1 MATTVTTTSIT
12 PTVVPYCREKQITFN
27 ISNLLSDTELDAWF
41 DEYRVTRLIRRPN
54 IIEVT
59 NTGGKF
65 KVGDVVGYKPTTSSF
80 IKTGT
85 IIDVYKKG
93 TGATV
98 DMRLYIIDDF
108 DNIPTDLVVGG
119 TLHNAYYDSY
129 GVYVNST
136 DSGTIASFGHLSGKV
151 AVSNTSTQYVTL
163 NGRASSVDNYYNG
176 NTFNII
182 TVSTNTSSDTTYTD
196 EVAAD
201 YPVRTITAY
210 NGTTKVATL
219 SAGGLS
225 FIAGQ
230 STYSIGKPASN
241 EIGKCSGVFYLRG
254 GVFPTGK
261 RIFRLDNRFVGIDPI
276 TGNYVNVPGSETT
289 YAQATYFATGT
300 IEKSADSQFSAG
312 TGASTATSS
321 RGTTTS
327 STPVQSVSFVGAFDG
342 GDAYIVPG
350 VGLVYV
356 ASGAPVP
363 TIPINDVSYG
373 GGCPDPDTLIFCENS
388 HWVRAGD
395 LSVGD
400 KVVSIHE
407 HSREPGTFKI
417 LEAERMIQPKVEI
430 QFANDQKL
438 KVSSTHKFLMSDDT
452 WKKVCDISIGESVMG
467 MNQDDIHDL
476 SSKEIVS
483 ITDIGDGE
491 VIKFEIDQAHTYITE
506 GLISHNVKQ
515 ITDLNSIG

>member
-1 MATTVTTTSIT
+1 MATTIATITT

-27 ISNLLSDTELDAWF
+27 VSNLLSDTELDAWF

-54 IIEVT
+54 TIDVT
-59 NTGGKF
+59 NTSGVF
-65 KVGDVVGYKPTTSSF
+65 KIGDVVGYKPTNSSF

-93 TGATV
+93 TGAIV

-108 DNIPTDLVVGG
+108 NNIPTDLTVGG
-119 TLHNAYYDSY
+119 TLYNAFYDSY
-129 GVYVNST
+129 GTYLNST

-163 NGRASSVDNYYNG
+163 NGRASSVNNYYNG

-196 EVAAD
+196 EVVAD

-225 FIAGQ
+225 FIAGE
-230 STYSIGKPASN
+230 STYSIGKPSSN

-254 GVFPTGK
+254 GIFPTGK
-261 RIFRLDNRFVGIDPI
+261 RIFRLDNRYVGTDPI
-276 TGNYVNVPGSETT
+276 TGNYVNILGSETT
-289 YAQATYFATGT
+289 HAQAIYFASGT
-300 IEKSADSQFSAG
+300 IEKSSDSQFSAG
-312 TGASTATSS
+312 TGASTTTAS

-327 STPVQSVSFVGAFDG
+327 ETQIYRQSDGALDAVTNGTLIPVK
-342 GDAYIVPG
+342 
-350 VGLVYV
+350 
-356 ASGAPVP
+356 
-363 TIPINDVSYG
+363 DVSYG
-373 GGCPDPDTLIFCENS
+373 GGCPDPDTLIFCEDS

-395 LSVGD
+395 LNVGD
-400 KVVSIHE
+400 KVVTIHE
-407 HSREPGTFKI
+407 HSRDPGTFKI

-430 QFANDQKL
+430 EFADGKKL

-452 WKKVCDISIGESVMG
+452 WKKVCDISIGECVMG
-467 MNQDDIHDL
+467 MNYDNIYDL
-476 SSKEIVS
+476 SSKEIAS
-483 ITDIGDGE
+483 ISDIGDGE

-506 GLISHNVKQ
+506 GIISHNVKQ
-515 ITDLNSIG
+515 SVYSDNLLN

>member
-1 MATTVTTTSIT
+1 MATTITTAIT

-54 IIEVT
+54 IIEVS

-80 IKTGT
+80 VKTGT

-93 TGATV
+93 SGAVV

-108 DNIPTDLVVGG
+108 NNIPTDLVVGG
-119 TLHNAYYDSY
+119 TLYNAYYDSY

-136 DSGTIASFGHLSGKV
+136 DSGTISAFGHLSGKV

-196 EVAAD
+196 EVVAD
-201 YPVRTITAY
+201 FPVRTITAY

-225 FIAGQ
+225 FIAGE
-230 STYSIGKPASN
+230 STYSIGKPSSN

-254 GVFPTGK
+254 GVFPSGK
-261 RIFRLDNRFVGIDPI
+261 RIFRLDNRYVGTDPI
-276 TGNYVNVPGSETT
+276 TGNYVNQLGSETT
-289 YAQATYFATGT
+289 YAQATYFASGT
-300 IEKSADSQFSAG
+300 IEKAADSQFSSG
-312 TGASTATSS
+312 TGASTTTASQ
-321 RGTTTS
+321 GTTTAS
-327 STPVQSVSFVGAFDG
+327 VPVAKDVTSTALVPVK
-342 GDAYIVPG
+342 
-350 VGLVYV
+350 
-356 ASGAPVP
+356 
-363 TIPINDVSYG
+363 DVSYG
-373 GGCPDPDTLIFCENS
+373 GGCPDPDTLIFCEDS

-395 LSVGD
+395 LNVGD
-400 KVVSIHE
+400 KVITIHE
-407 HSREPGTFKI
+407 HSREAGTFKI

-430 QFANDQKL
+430 EFANGQKL

-452 WKKVCDISIGESVMG
+452 WKKVCDISVGEAVMG
-467 MNQDDIHDL
+467 MNYDVIYDL
-476 SSKEIVS
+476 SSREIVS

-515 ITDLNSIG
+515 IMDLNPIQL

>member
-1 MATTVTTTSIT
+1 MATTLTTAIT

-27 ISNLLSDTELDAWF
+27 VSNLLSDTTLDAWL

-59 NTGGKF
+59 NTSGNF

-93 TGATV
+93 TGAIV

-108 DNIPTDLVVGG
+108 DNVPTDLVVGG
-119 TLHNAYYDSY
+119 TLYNAYYDSY
-129 GVYVNST
+129 GTYLNST
-136 DSGTIASFGHLSGKV
+136 DSGTISAFGHLSGKV

-182 TVSTNTSSDTTYTD
+182 TVSTNTSSDTTYTS
-196 EVAAD
+196 EVAED

-225 FIAGQ
+225 FIAGE

-254 GVFPTGK
+254 GIFASGK
-261 RIFRLDNRFVGIDPI
+261 RIFRFDNRYVGTDPI
-276 TGNYVNVPGSETT
+276 TGKYVNQPGSETT
-289 YAQATYFATGT
+289 YAQATYFASGVY
-300 IEKSADSQFSAG
+300 EKTSDSQFSAG
-312 TGASTATSS
+312 TGASTTSAS
-321 RGTTTS
+321 QGTTVAA
-327 STPVQSVSFVGAFDG
+327 TPIAKDVTTTAL
-342 GDAYIVPG
+342 VP
-350 VGLVYV
+350 
-356 ASGAPVP
+356 
-363 TIPINDVSYG
+363 IKDVSYG
-373 GGCPDPDTLIFCENS
+373 GGCPDPDTLIFMPDFL
-388 HWVRAGD
+388 WVRAGD
-395 LSVGD
+395 LNVGD
-400 KVVSIHE
+400 SILTIHE
-407 HSREPGTFKI
+407 HTRDAGTFKI

-430 QFANDQKL
+430 EFANGQKL

-452 WKKVCDISIGESVMG
+452 WKKVCDISIGECVMG
-467 MNQDDIHDL
+467 MNHDVIYDL

-515 ITDLNSIG
+515 ITDLNPIQF

>member
-1 MATTVTTTSIT
+1 MATTVATTALT

-27 ISNLLSDTELDAWF
+27 VSNLLSDTELDAFF

-93 TGATV
+93 SGDIV

-108 DNIPTDLVVGG
+108 NNIPTDLVVGG
-119 TLHNAYYDSY
+119 TLYNAYYDSY

-136 DSGTIASFGHLSGKV
+136 DSGTISAFGHLSGKV

-182 TVSTNTSSDTTYTD
+182 TVSTNTSSDTTYTS
-196 EVAAD
+196 EVAED
-201 YPVRTITAY
+201 FPIRTITAY

-225 FIAGQ
+225 FIAGE
-230 STYSIGKPASN
+230 STYSIGKPSSN

-254 GVFPTGK
+254 GVFPSGK
-261 RIFRLDNRFVGIDPI
+261 RIFRLDNRYVGTDPI
-276 TGNYVNVPGSETT
+276 TGKYVNQPGSETT
-289 YAQATYFATGT
+289 FAQATYFATGT
-300 IEKSADSQFSAG
+300 VEKAADSQFSAG
-312 TGASTATSS
+312 SGASTMTSS
-321 RGTTTS
+321 QGTTNA
-327 STPVQSVSFVGAFDG
+327 STAVAKDVTTTALVPVK
-342 GDAYIVPG
+342 
-350 VGLVYV
+350 
-356 ASGAPVP
+356 
-363 TIPINDVSYG
+363 DVSYG
-373 GGCPDPDTLIFCENS
+373 GGCPDPDTLIFCEDS
-388 HWVRAGD
+388 HWVRAGE
-395 LSVGD
+395 LNVGD
-400 KVVSIHE
+400 KVITIHE
-407 HSREPGTFKI
+407 HTRDVGTFKI

-430 QFANDQKL
+430 EFANGQKL

-452 WKKVCDISIGESVMG
+452 WKKVCDISVGEAVMG
-467 MNQDDIHDL
+467 MNHDVIYDL

-515 ITDLNSIG
+515 ITDLNPIQF

>member
-54 IIEVT
+54 IIEVS

-80 IKTGT
+80 VKTGT
-85 IIDVYKKG
+85 IIDIYKKG
-93 TGATV
+93 TGAIV

-108 DNIPTDLVVGG
+108 NNIPTDLTVGG
-119 TLHNAYYDSY
+119 TLYNAYYDSY

-201 YPVRTITAY
+201 FPIRTITAY

-225 FIAGQ
+225 FIAGE
-230 STYSIGKPASN
+230 STYSIGKPSSN

-261 RIFRLDNRFVGIDPI
+261 RIFRLDNRYVGIDPI
-276 TGNYVNVPGSETT
+276 TGNYVNQPGSETT

-300 IEKSADSQFSAG
+300 VEKTADSQFSAG
-312 TGASTATSS
+312 TGASTTTASQ
-321 RGTTTS
+321 GTTNAS
-327 STPVQSVSFVGAFDG
+327 VPVAKDVTTTAL
-342 GDAYIVPG
+342 VP
-350 VGLVYV
+350 
-356 ASGAPVP
+356 
-363 TIPINDVSYG
+363 IKDVSYG
-373 GGCPDPDTLIFCENS
+373 GGCPDPDTLIFCEDS

-395 LSVGD
+395 LNVGD
-400 KVVSIHE
+400 KVISIHE
-407 HSREPGTFKI
+407 HSREAGTFKI

-430 QFANDQKL
+430 KFANGQKL

-452 WKKVCDISIGESVMG
+452 WKKVCDISVGESVMG

-515 ITDLNSIG
+515 ITDLNPIQF

>member
-1 MATTVTTTSIT
+1 MATTAIT

-27 ISNLLSDTELDAWF
+27 VSNLLSDTELDAFF

-54 IIEVT
+54 IIEVS

-85 IIDVYKKG
+85 IIDTYKKG
-93 TGATV
+93 SGDIV

-108 DNIPTDLVVGG
+108 NNIPTDLVVGG
-119 TLHNAYYDSY
+119 TLYNAYYDSY

-136 DSGTIASFGHLSGKV
+136 DSGTISAFGHLSGKV

-182 TVSTNTSSDTTYTD
+182 TVSTNTSSDTTYTS
-196 EVAAD
+196 EVAED
-201 YPVRTITAY
+201 FPIRTITAY

-225 FIAGQ
+225 FIAGE
-230 STYSIGKPASN
+230 STYSIGKPSSN

-261 RIFRLDNRFVGIDPI
+261 RIFRLDNRYVGTDPI
-276 TGNYVNVPGSETT
+276 TGKYVNQPGSETT

-300 IEKSADSQFSAG
+300 IEKAADSQFSAG
-312 TGASTATSS
+312 SGASTMTSS
-321 RGTTTS
+321 QGTTNA
-327 STPVQSVSFVGAFDG
+327 STPVTKDVTTTAL
-342 GDAYIVPG
+342 VP
-350 VGLVYV
+350 VK
-356 ASGAPVP
+356 
-363 TIPINDVSYG
+363 DVSYG
-373 GGCPDPDTLIFCENS
+373 GGCPDPDTLIFCEDS
-388 HWVRAGD
+388 HWVRAGE
-395 LSVGD
+395 LNVGD
-400 KVVSIHE
+400 KVITIHE
-407 HSREPGTFKI
+407 HTRDAGTFKI

-430 QFANDQKL
+430 EFANGQKL

-452 WKKVCDISIGESVMG
+452 WKKVCDISVGEAVMG
-467 MNQDDIHDL
+467 MNHDVIYDL

-515 ITDLNSIG
+515 ITDLNPIQF

>member
-1 MATTVTTTSIT
+1 MATTITTTATI
-12 PTVVPYCREKQITFN
+12 PPVVPYCREKQITFN
-27 ISNLLSDTELDAWF
+27 VSNLLSDTELDAWF

-54 IIEVT
+54 TIDVT
-59 NTGGKF
+59 NTSGNF
-65 KVGDVVGYKPTTSSF
+65 KVGDVVGYKPTNSSF

-93 TGATV
+93 SGTIV

-119 TLHNAYYDSY
+119 TLYNAYYDSY

-136 DSGTIASFGHLSGKV
+136 DSGTISAFGHLSGKV

-163 NGRASSVDNYYNG
+163 NGRASSVNNYYNG

-196 EVAAD
+196 EVVAD

-230 STYSIGKPASN
+230 STYSIGKPSSN
-241 EIGKCSGVFYLRG
+241 EIGKCSGVLYLRG
-254 GVFPTGK
+254 GIFPTGK
-261 RIFRLDNRFVGIDPI
+261 RIFRLDNRFVGTDPT
-276 TGNYVNVPGSETT
+276 TGNYVNQLGSETT
-289 YAQATYFATGT
+289 YAQATYFASGT
-300 IEKSADSQFSAG
+300 FDKAADSQFSAG
-312 TGASTATSS
+312 TGASTTTTS

-327 STPVQSVSFVGAFDG
+327 ATEIYRQSDGAL
-342 GDAYIVPG
+342 DAITNG
-350 VGLVYV
+350 TLV
-356 ASGAPVP
+356 
-363 TIPINDVSYG
+363 PINDVSYG
-373 GGCPDPDTLIFCENS
+373 GGCPDPDTLIFCEDS

-395 LSVGD
+395 LNVGD
-400 KVVSIHE
+400 KVITIHE

-430 QFANDQKL
+430 EFANGKKL
-438 KVSSTHKFLMSDDT
+438 KVSSTHKFLMSDDS
-452 WKKVCDISIGESVMG
+452 WKKVCDISVGESVMG
-467 MNQDDIHDL
+467 MNYDVIYDL

-506 GLISHNVKQ
+506 GLISHNVKS
-515 ITDLNSIG
+515 TERTNMEL

>member
-1 MATTVTTTSIT
+1 M
-12 PTVVPYCREKQITFN
+12 
-27 ISNLLSDTELDAWF
+27 
-41 DEYRVTRLIRRPN
+41 
-54 IIEVT
+54 
-59 NTGGKF
+59 
-65 KVGDVVGYKPTTSSF
+65 GYKPTTSSF
-80 IKTGT
+80 IRTGT

-93 TGATV
+93 SGDIV

-119 TLHNAYYDSY
+119 TLYNAYYDSY
-129 GVYVNST
+129 GTYLNST
-136 DSGTIASFGHLSGKV
+136 DSGTISAFGHLSGKV

-196 EVAAD
+196 EVVAD

-225 FIAGQ
+225 FIAGE

-254 GVFPTGK
+254 GIFASGK
-261 RIFRLDNRFVGIDPI
+261 RIFRLDNRYVGTDPI
-276 TGNYVNVPGSETT
+276 TGNYVNQPGSETT
-289 YAQATYFATGT
+289 YAQATYFASGVY
-300 IEKSADSQFSAG
+300 EKTSDSQFSAG
-312 TGASTATSS
+312 TGASTTSAS
-321 RGTTTS
+321 QGTTVA
-327 STPVQSVSFVGAFDG
+327 STPIAKDVTTTAL
-342 GDAYIVPG
+342 VP
-350 VGLVYV
+350 
-356 ASGAPVP
+356 
-363 TIPINDVSYG
+363 IKDVSYG
-373 GGCPDPDTLIFCENS
+373 GGCPDPDTLIFMPDFL
-388 HWVRAGD
+388 WVRAGD
-395 LSVGD
+395 LNVGD
-400 KVVSIHE
+400 SILTIHE
-407 HSREPGTFKI
+407 HTRDAGTFKI

-430 QFANDQKL
+430 EFANGQKL

-452 WKKVCDISIGESVMG
+452 WKKVCDISIGECVMG
-467 MNQDDIHDL
+467 MNHDVIYDL

-515 ITDLNSIG
+515 ITDLNPIQF

>member
-1 MATTVTTTSIT
+1 MATTAIT

-27 ISNLLSDTELDAWF
+27 VSNLLSDTELDAFF

-54 IIEVT
+54 IIEVS

-85 IIDVYKKG
+85 IIDIYKKG
-93 TGATV
+93 SGDIV

-108 DNIPTDLVVGG
+108 NNIPTDLVVGG
-119 TLHNAYYDSY
+119 TLYNAYYDSY

-136 DSGTIASFGHLSGKV
+136 DSGTISAFGHLSGKV

-182 TVSTNTSSDTTYTD
+182 TVSTNTSSDTTYTS
-196 EVAAD
+196 EVAED
-201 YPVRTITAY
+201 FPIRTITAY

-225 FIAGQ
+225 FIAGE
-230 STYSIGKPASN
+230 STYSIGKPSSN

-261 RIFRLDNRFVGIDPI
+261 RIFRLDNRYVGTDPI
-276 TGNYVNVPGSETT
+276 NGKYVNQPGSETT

-300 IEKSADSQFSAG
+300 IEKAADSQFSAG
-312 TGASTATSS
+312 AGASTMTSS
-321 RGTTTS
+321 QGTTNA
-327 STPVQSVSFVGAFDG
+327 STPVAKDVTTTAL
-342 GDAYIVPG
+342 VP
-350 VGLVYV
+350 VK
-356 ASGAPVP
+356 
-363 TIPINDVSYG
+363 DVSYG
-373 GGCPDPDTLIFCENS
+373 GGCPDPDTLIFCEDS
-388 HWVRAGD
+388 HWVRAGE
-395 LSVGD
+395 LNVGD
-400 KVVSIHE
+400 KVITIHE
-407 HSREPGTFKI
+407 HTRDVGTFKI

-430 QFANDQKL
+430 EFANGQKL

-452 WKKVCDISIGESVMG
+452 WKKVCDISVGEAVMG
-467 MNQDDIHDL
+467 MNHDVIYDL

-515 ITDLNSIG
+515 ITDLNPIQF

>member
-1 MATTVTTTSIT
+1 MATTLTTAIT

-27 ISNLLSDTELDAWF
+27 VSNLLSDTTLDAWL

-54 IIEVT
+54 TIDVT
-59 NTGGKF
+59 NTSGIF

-93 TGATV
+93 TGAIV

-108 DNIPTDLVVGG
+108 DNVPTDLVVGG
-119 TLHNAYYDSY
+119 TLYNAYYDSY
-129 GVYVNST
+129 GTYLNST
-136 DSGTIASFGHLSGKV
+136 DSGTISAFGHLSGKV

-163 NGRASSVDNYYNG
+163 NGRASSVNNYYNG

-182 TVSTNTSSDTTYTD
+182 TVSTNTSSDTTYTS
-196 EVAAD
+196 EVAED

-225 FIAGQ
+225 FIAGE
-230 STYSIGKPASN
+230 STYSIGKPAST

-254 GVFPTGK
+254 GIFASGK
-261 RIFRLDNRFVGIDPI
+261 RIFRLDNRYVGTDPI
-276 TGNYVNVPGSETT
+276 TGKYVNQPGSETT
-289 YAQATYFATGT
+289 YAQATYFASGVY
-300 IEKSADSQFSAG
+300 EKTSDSQFSAG
-312 TGASTATSS
+312 TGASTTSAS
-321 RGTTTS
+321 QGTTVA
-327 STPVQSVSFVGAFDG
+327 STPIAKDVTTTAL
-342 GDAYIVPG
+342 VP
-350 VGLVYV
+350 
-356 ASGAPVP
+356 
-363 TIPINDVSYG
+363 IKDVSYG
-373 GGCPDPDTLIFCENS
+373 GGCPDPDTLIFMPDFL
-388 HWVRAGD
+388 WVRAGD
-395 LSVGD
+395 LNVGD
-400 KVVSIHE
+400 SILTIHE
-407 HSREPGTFKI
+407 HTRDAGTFKI

-430 QFANDQKL
+430 EFANGQKL

-452 WKKVCDISIGESVMG
+452 WKKVCDISIGECVMG
-467 MNQDDIHDL
+467 MNHDVIYDL

-515 ITDLNSIG
+515 ITDLNPIQF

>member
-1 MATTVTTTSIT
+1 MATTLTTAIT

-27 ISNLLSDTELDAWF
+27 VSNLLSDTTLDAWL

-54 IIEVT
+54 TIDVT
-59 NTGGKF
+59 NTSGIF

-93 TGATV
+93 TGAIV

-108 DNIPTDLVVGG
+108 DNVPTDLVVGG
-119 TLHNAYYDSY
+119 TLYNAYYDSY
-129 GVYVNST
+129 GTYLNST
-136 DSGTIASFGHLSGKV
+136 DSGTISAFGHLSGKV

-163 NGRASSVDNYYNG
+163 NGRASSVNNYYNG

-182 TVSTNTSSDTTYTD
+182 TVSTNTSSDTTYTS
-196 EVAAD
+196 EVAED

-225 FIAGQ
+225 FIAGE

-254 GVFPTGK
+254 GIFSSGK
-261 RIFRLDNRFVGIDPI
+261 RIFRLDNRYVGTDPI
-276 TGNYVNVPGSETT
+276 TGKYVNQPGSETT
-289 YAQATYFATGT
+289 YAQATYFASGVY
-300 IEKSADSQFSAG
+300 EKTSDSQFSAG
-312 TGASTATSS
+312 TGASTTSAS
-321 RGTTTS
+321 QGTTVA
-327 STPVQSVSFVGAFDG
+327 STPIAKDVTTTAL
-342 GDAYIVPG
+342 VP
-350 VGLVYV
+350 
-356 ASGAPVP
+356 
-363 TIPINDVSYG
+363 IKDVSYG
-373 GGCPDPDTLIFCENS
+373 GGCPDPDTLIFMPDFL
-388 HWVRAGD
+388 WVRAGD
-395 LSVGD
+395 LNVGD
-400 KVVSIHE
+400 SILTIHE
-407 HSREPGTFKI
+407 HTRDAGTFKI

-430 QFANDQKL
+430 EFANGQKL

-452 WKKVCDISIGESVMG
+452 WKKVCDISIGECVMG
-467 MNQDDIHDL
+467 MNHDVIYDL

-515 ITDLNSIG
+515 ITDLNPIQF

>member
-12 PTVVPYCREKQITFN
+12 STVVPYCREKQITFN

-54 IIEVT
+54 IIEVS

-80 IKTGT
+80 VKTGT
-85 IIDVYKKG
+85 IIDIYKKG
-93 TGATV
+93 TGAIV

-108 DNIPTDLVVGG
+108 NNIPTDLTVGG
-119 TLHNAYYDSY
+119 TLYNAYYDSY

-196 EVAAD
+196 EVVAD
-201 YPVRTITAY
+201 FPIRTITAY

-225 FIAGQ
+225 FIAGE

-261 RIFRLDNRFVGIDPI
+261 RIFRLDNRYVGIDPI
-276 TGNYVNVPGSETT
+276 TGNYVNQLGSETT

-300 IEKSADSQFSAG
+300 VEKAADSQFSAG
-312 TGASTATSS
+312 TGASTTTASQ
-321 RGTTTS
+321 GTTNAS
-327 STPVQSVSFVGAFDG
+327 VPVAKDVTTTAL
-342 GDAYIVPG
+342 VP
-350 VGLVYV
+350 
-356 ASGAPVP
+356 
-363 TIPINDVSYG
+363 IKDVSYG
-373 GGCPDPDTLIFCENS
+373 GGCPDPDTLIFCEDS

-395 LSVGD
+395 LNVGD
-400 KVVSIHE
+400 KVVTIHE

-430 QFANDQKL
+430 KFGNGQKL

-515 ITDLNSIG
+515 ITDLNPIQF

>member
-1 MATTVTTTSIT
+1 MATTTTTTAIT

-27 ISNLLSDTELDAWF
+27 VSNLLSDTELDAWF

-54 IIEVT
+54 TIDVS
-59 NTGGKF
+59 NTSGNF
-65 KVGDVVGYKPTTSSF
+65 KVGDVVGYKPTSSSF
-80 IKTGT
+80 IRTGT

-93 TGATV
+93 SGAIV

-119 TLHNAYYDSY
+119 TLYNAYYDSY

-136 DSGTIASFGHLSGKV
+136 DSGTISAFGHLSGKV

-196 EVAAD
+196 EVADD
-201 YPVRTITAY
+201 YPIRTITAY

-219 SAGGLS
+219 STGGLS
-225 FIAGQ
+225 FIAGE
-230 STYSIGKPASN
+230 STYSIGKPSSN

-254 GVFPTGK
+254 GIFPTGK
-261 RIFRLDNRFVGIDPI
+261 RIFRLDNRYVGTDPI
-276 TGNYVNVPGSETT
+276 TGKYVNQPGSETT
-289 YAQATYFATGT
+289 HAQATYFASGVY
-300 IEKSADSQFSAG
+300 EKTADSQFSAG
-312 TGASTATSS
+312 TGASTLSASQ
-321 RGTTTS
+321 GTTVA
-327 STPVQSVSFVGAFDG
+327 STPIAKDVVTTAL
-342 GDAYIVPG
+342 VP
-350 VGLVYV
+350 
-356 ASGAPVP
+356 
-363 TIPINDVSYG
+363 IKDVSYG
-373 GGCPDPDTLIFCENS
+373 GGCPDPDTMIFMPDFL
-388 HWVRAGD
+388 WVRAGD
-395 LSVGD
+395 LNVGD
-400 KVVSIHE
+400 SILTIHE
-407 HSREPGTFKI
+407 HTRDPGTFKI

-430 QFANDQKL
+430 EFADGKKL
-438 KVSSTHKFLMSDDT
+438 KVSSTHRFLMSDDT
-452 WKKVCDISIGESVMG
+452 WKKVCDISIGECVMG
-467 MNQDDIHDL
+467 MNHDVIYDL

-506 GLISHNVKQ
+506 GLVSHNVKQ
-515 ITDLNSIG
+515 VIDLNPVVF

>member
-1 MATTVTTTSIT
+1 MATTITPTTV

-27 ISNLLSDTELDAWF
+27 VSNLLSDTELDAWF

-54 IIEVT
+54 IIEVS

-65 KVGDVVGYKPTTSSF
+65 KVGDVVGYKPTSTSF

-136 DSGTIASFGHLSGKV
+136 DSGTISSFGHLSGKV

-163 NGRASSVDNYYNG
+163 NGRASSVDDYYVG

-182 TVSTNTSSDTTYTD
+182 TVSTNTSSDTTYTS
-196 EVAAD
+196 EVAED
-201 YPVRTITAY
+201 FPIRTITAY

-225 FIAGQ
+225 FIAGE
-230 STYSIGKPASN
+230 STYSIGKPSSN

-254 GVFPTGK
+254 GVFPTGR
-261 RIFRLDNRFVGIDPI
+261 RIFRLDNRYVGTDPI
-276 TGNYVNVPGSETT
+276 TGKYVNQPGSETT
-289 YAQATYFATGT
+289 YAQATYFASGT
-300 IEKSADSQFSAG
+300 SEKSADSQFSAG
-312 TGASTATSS
+312 TGASTMTSS
-321 RGTTTS
+321 QGTTNAS
-327 STPVQSVSFVGAFDG
+327 VPVAKD
-342 GDAYIVPG
+342 
-350 VGLVYV
+350 
-356 ASGAPVP
+356 VP
-363 TIPINDVSYG
+363 TTALIPINDVSYG
-373 GGCPDPDTLIFCENS
+373 GGCPDPDTLIFCEDS

-395 LSVGD
+395 LNVGD
-400 KVVSIHE
+400 KVITIHE
-407 HSREPGTFKI
+407 HSRDAGTFKI

-430 QFANDQKL
+430 EFSNGKKL

-452 WKKVCDISIGESVMG
+452 WKKVCDISVGESVMG
-467 MNQDDIHDL
+467 MNYDVIYDL
-476 SSKEIVS
+476 TSKEIVS

-515 ITDLNSIG
+515 ILDLNPIQF

>member
-1 MATTVTTTSIT
+1 MATTLTTAIT

-27 ISNLLSDTELDAWF
+27 VSNLLSDTELDAWF

-54 IIEVT
+54 TIDVT
-59 NTGGKF
+59 NTSGNF

-80 IKTGT
+80 IRTGT

-93 TGATV
+93 SGDIV

-119 TLHNAYYDSY
+119 TLYNAYYDSY
-129 GVYVNST
+129 GTYLNST
-136 DSGTIASFGHLSGKV
+136 DSGTISAFGHLSGKV

-196 EVAAD
+196 EVVAD

-225 FIAGQ
+225 FIAGE

-254 GVFPTGK
+254 GIFASGK
-261 RIFRLDNRFVGIDPI
+261 RIFRLDNRYVGTDPI
-276 TGNYVNVPGSETT
+276 TGNYVNQPGSETT
-289 YAQATYFATGT
+289 YAQATYFASGVY
-300 IEKSADSQFSAG
+300 EKTSDSQFSAG
-312 TGASTATSS
+312 TGASTTSAS
-321 RGTTTS
+321 QGTTVA
-327 STPVQSVSFVGAFDG
+327 STPIAKDVTTTAL
-342 GDAYIVPG
+342 VP
-350 VGLVYV
+350 
-356 ASGAPVP
+356 
-363 TIPINDVSYG
+363 IKDVSYG
-373 GGCPDPDTLIFCENS
+373 GGCPDPDTLIFMPDFL
-388 HWVRAGD
+388 WVRAGD
-395 LSVGD
+395 LNVGD
-400 KVVSIHE
+400 SILTIHE
-407 HSREPGTFKI
+407 HTRDAGTFKI

-430 QFANDQKL
+430 EFANGQKL

-452 WKKVCDISIGESVMG
+452 WKKVCDISIGECVMG
-467 MNQDDIHDL
+467 MNHDVIYDL

-515 ITDLNSIG
+515 ITDLNPIQF

>member
-1 MATTVTTTSIT
+1 MATTATTTAIT

-163 NGRASSVDNYYNG
+163 NGRASSVNNYYNG

-276 TGNYVNVPGSETT
+276 TGNYVNQPGSETT
-289 YAQATYFATGT
+289 FAQATYFATGT

-312 TGASTATSS
+312 TGASTTTASQ
-321 RGTTTS
+321 GTTTS
-327 STPVQSVSFVGAFDG
+327 STLIIPTTQIGAG
-342 GDAYIVPG
+342 PI
-350 VGLVYV
+350 L
-356 ASGAPVP
+356 
-363 TIPINDVSYG
+363 IPINDVSYG

-452 WKKVCDISIGESVMG
+452 WKKVCDISVGESVMG

-515 ITDLNSIG
+515 ITDLNSLG

>member
-1 MATTVTTTSIT
+1 MATTLTTAIT

-27 ISNLLSDTELDAWF
+27 VSNLLSDTTLDAWL

-54 IIEVT
+54 TIDVT
-59 NTGGKF
+59 NTSGIF

-93 TGATV
+93 TGAIV

-108 DNIPTDLVVGG
+108 DNVPTDLVVGG
-119 TLHNAYYDSY
+119 TLYNAYYDSY
-129 GVYVNST
+129 GTYLNST
-136 DSGTIASFGHLSGKV
+136 DSGTISAFGHLSGKV

-163 NGRASSVDNYYNG
+163 NGRASSVNNYYNG

-182 TVSTNTSSDTTYTD
+182 TVSTNTSSDTTYTS
-196 EVAAD
+196 EVAED

-225 FIAGQ
+225 FIAGE

-254 GVFPTGK
+254 GIFASGK
-261 RIFRLDNRFVGIDPI
+261 RIFRLDNRYVGTDPI
-276 TGNYVNVPGSETT
+276 TGKYVNQPGSETT
-289 YAQATYFATGT
+289 YAQATYFASGVY
-300 IEKSADSQFSAG
+300 EKTSDSQFSAG
-312 TGASTATSS
+312 TGASTTSAS
-321 RGTTTS
+321 QGTTVA
-327 STPVQSVSFVGAFDG
+327 STPIAKDVTTTAL
-342 GDAYIVPG
+342 VP
-350 VGLVYV
+350 
-356 ASGAPVP
+356 
-363 TIPINDVSYG
+363 IKDVSYG
-373 GGCPDPDTLIFCENS
+373 GGCPDPDTLIFMPDFL
-388 HWVRAGD
+388 WVRAGD
-395 LSVGD
+395 LNVGD
-400 KVVSIHE
+400 SILTIHE
-407 HSREPGTFKI
+407 HTRDAGTFKI

-430 QFANDQKL
+430 EFANGQKL

-452 WKKVCDISIGESVMG
+452 WKKVCDISIGECVMG
-467 MNQDDIHDL
+467 MNHDVIYDL

-515 ITDLNSIG
+515 ITDLNPIQF